1 MPTGRE
7 LKKLLQPLLSRRP
20 DLAFVGRVL
29 FFQPLTHYLRGV
41 GFDFSR
47 FHSASGAVSFAHQ
60 LYNGQA
66 SPDFGYSH
74 GYKYQMSLD
83 WEEDFTQTSARL
95 CDVMEQHA
103 LPPVEGIVDYVEHQK
118 RPPYLCLFSWQKLAD
133 SPKGSFTVALG
144 ECSVA
149 DFDAAERRLSD
160 TLRPSPLDAVIEVSR
175 YSDNLF
181 GRMRYLLNL
190 LREDRSQVLPLLHDW
205 EAHAVNGMKLT
216 KYWKPTPFPGEV

>member
-7 LKKLLQPLLSRRP
+7 LKKLLQPLLAQRP

-60 LYNGQA
+60 LYNGQDT
-66 SPDFGYSH
+66 PDFGYSN
-74 GYKYQMSLD
+74 GYTYQMSLD
-83 WEEDFTQTSARL
+83 WEQDFTRTSARL
-95 CDVMEQHA
+95 CEVMEQQA
-103 LPPVEGIVDYVEHQK
+103 VPPVEGIVDYVEHQR
-118 RPPYLCLFSWQKLAD
+118 RPPYLCLLAWQELAD

-149 DFDAAERRLSD
+149 DFDAAEKRLSD
-160 TLRPSPLDAVIEVSR
+160 TLRPSPFDAVIEVSR

-190 LREDRSQVLPLLHDW
+190 LREDRSQVLSLLHDW
-205 EAHAVNGMKLT
+205 EAHAVKGMKLT
-216 KYWKPTPFPGEV
+216 RYWKPTPFPGEL